1 MSLSPSSTP
10 ASPPAASPSVPNQ
23 KQGQESAPQQVAQR
37 IAVVLF
43 NLGGP
48 LKPADV
54 RPFLFNLFN
63 DRAILRLPRLPRWL
77 LAQLI
82 SRLRASKARGIYAGL
97 GGGSPLLANT
107 QAQADALLAA
117 LQAKTQEAEGNA
129 IDWHVAIAMRYWHPM
144 TAEAVRLVQEFA
156 PDHLV
161 LLPLYPQFSTTT
173 TASSINAWRQAAA
186 RQGLK
191 VPTSVTIGC
200 YPVATGLID
209 AYAELAA
216 AKLAAVPAGLPVP
229 RLLYSAHGLPEKIVQ
244 DGDPYPTQVT
254 LTAEAITA
262 RLRQHYPDCAFEP
275 RLCYQS
281 RVGPV
286 KWIEPSTEQEIE
298 QAGQAGVPLVVL
310 PIAFVSEHSET
321 LVELDEEYAHLAQ
334 EAGVPHY
341 GRVPT
346 VDSHPAFIQD
356 LASQVVHAT
365 HQANG
370 TIVGPKTCPPGAI
383 CLCRNDLT
391 GTQS

>member
-1 MSLSPSSTP
+1 MSLSPTSIPDAPPTTSSP
-10 ASPPAASPSVPNQ
+10 VPNQ
-23 KQGQESAPQQVAQR
+23 KQGQEGAPQQVAQR
-37 IAVVLF
+37 VAVVLF

-107 QAQADALLAA
+107 RAQAEALTAA
-117 LQAKTQEAEGNA
+117 LQANSKAAGNTTT
-129 IDWHVAIAMRYWHPM
+129 WQVTIAMRYWHPM
-144 TAEAVRLVQEFA
+144 TAEAVRQVQAFA

-173 TASSINAWRQAAA
+173 TASSVKAWRQAAA
-186 RQGLK
+186 RQGLN
-191 VPTSVTIGC
+191 VPTTVTIGC
-200 YPVATGLID
+200 YPAATGLID

-244 DGDPYPTQVT
+244 DGDPYPIQVT

-262 RLRQHYPDCAFEP
+262 RLRQQYPDCAFDP

-298 QAGQAGVPLVVL
+298 AAGQAGVPLVVL

-346 VDSHPAFIQD
+346 VDSHPAFIAD

-370 TIVGPKTCPPGAI
+370 TIVGPKICPPGAI
-383 CLCRNDLT
+383 CLCRNDPIT
-391 GTQS
+391 GI

>member
-1 MSLSPSSTP
+1 MSLSPTSIPDAPPTT
-10 ASPPAASPSVPNQ
+10 SPPVPNQ
-23 KQGQESAPQQVAQR
+23 KQGQEGASQQVAQR
-37 IAVVLF
+37 VAVVLF

-82 SRLRASKARGIYAGL
+82 SRLRASKARGIYASL

-107 QAQADALLAA
+107 RAQADALQTA
-117 LQAKTQEAEGNA
+117 LQVDSKAAGDTTTWQ
-129 IDWHVAIAMRYWHPM
+129 VTIAMRYWHPM
-144 TAEAVRLVQEFA
+144 TAEAVRQVQEFA

-173 TASSINAWRQAAA
+173 TASSIDAWRQAAA
-186 RQGLK
+186 RQGLN
-191 VPTSVTIGC
+191 VPTTVTIGC
-200 YPVATGLID
+200 YPAASGLID

-244 DGDPYPTQVT
+244 DGDPYPIQVT

-262 RLRQHYPDCAFEP
+262 RLRQHYPDCAFDP

-286 KWIEPSTEQEIE
+286 KWIEPSTEQEIAA
-298 QAGQAGVPLVVL
+298 AGQAGVPLVVL

-370 TIVGPKTCPPGAI
+370 TIVGPKTCPQGAI